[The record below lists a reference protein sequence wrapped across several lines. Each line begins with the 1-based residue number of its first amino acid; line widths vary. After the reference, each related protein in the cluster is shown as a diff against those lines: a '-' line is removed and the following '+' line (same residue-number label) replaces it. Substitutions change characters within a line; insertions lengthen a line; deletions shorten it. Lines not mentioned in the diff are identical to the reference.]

1 MEFFGPF
8 LVHSASSYR
17 GWLNNPPTLR
27 SFVESQGVQTT
38 LSTET
43 QKINEDHAFKYREQE
58 VEKTAQ
64 VCLVRRR
71 KMEDHSKIRHA
82 CAKRSIAVR
91 LAGPTGLPQAEQKRD
106 LLASEECI

>member
-17 GWLNNPPTLR
+17 LLWGWLNNHPPTLR
-27 SFVESQGVQTT
+27 SFVQSQGVQTT

-43 QKINEDHAFKYREQE
+43 QKTNEDHAFEYREQE

-71 KMEDHSKIRHA
+71 KMEDYSNKAR
-82 CAKRSIAVR
+82 RRQSI
-91 LAGPTGLPQAEQKRD
+91 P
-106 LLASEECI
+106 